1 MQVTGDNFLLTYTK
15 DGIAYPVMLN
25 DEQKEVFNMTMSL
38 IPGTIQIINEPIGK
52 VMTVAEYRKMKE
64 GNK

>member
-1 MQVTGDNFLLTYTK
+1 MQEKTSNFILTYIK

-25 DEQKEVFNMTMSL
+25 EEQQETFELTMSF
-38 IPGTIQIINEPIGK
+38 IPGTIQVVNEPIGM